1 MRDVG
6 RRRGA
11 FVLPRSFFPS
21 TVASENI
28 SGATKAMRCLEARK
42 VSWDRFSRSAVNFQR
57 KPKVIWKP
65 VRIVRK
71 GFFDQSLAADGDY
84 KRGKDRKRNL
94 ECLRLIALLR
104 PCRQPYFFSWSF
116 SPSPRLSPSRFFFLF
131 VQLLLSSSS
140 SSFLLLSVSW
150 RWPSLLFDPYSSIRI
165 PSAPLTP

>member
-6 RRRGA
+6 LRRGA

-28 SGATKAMRCLEARK
+28 SGATKAMSCLEARK

-65 VRIVRK
+65 VKIVRK

-84 KRGKDRKRNL
+84 KRGKDRKKNL

-104 PCRQPYFFSWSF
+104 PCRQPSLQLTS
-116 SPSPRLSPSRFFFLF
+116 SPGLSPHRLVF
-131 VQLLLSSSS
+131 LLLASSSS
-140 SSFLLLSVSW
+140 SSNSFSPLLPRHFSCSPYRGAGRLC
-150 RWPSLLFDPYSSIRI
+150 SLT
-165 PSAPLTP
+165 LTVL